1 MSNRSKDRPLKEN
14 EGQLGEAGLAEN
26 HGANSMQTKGSC
38 GQRSK
43 TR

>member
-14 EGQLGEAGLAEN
+14 KGQFDEAGLAEN
-26 HGANSMQTKGSC
+26 HGTNSKQINGSC
-38 GQRSK
+38 GQRSE